1 MAAIFIQTHKWRK
14 IMVSMDWITKNI
26 AIGNVHSARNL
37 NGQFDV
43 VLCLTG
49 CCRDVDDE
57 DDVYREVIPLNDGPG
72 NSFEKIELAVKFIQE
87 AVEADEQILVH
98 CNAGHSR
105 STSIV
110 ALWMMMHLGMTKGDA
125 FKAISLKRTVF
136 LSPGI
141 EEIFNVLY

>member
-1 MAAIFIQTHKWRK
+1 
-14 IMVSMDWITKNI
+14 MVSMDWITKNI
-26 AIGNVHSARNL
+26 AIGNVHSAKNL
-37 NGQFDV
+37 NGQFEM

-49 CCRDVDDE
+49 CCKDVEDE
-57 DDVYREVIPLNDGPG
+57 DDVYREIIPLIDGPG
-72 NSFEKIELAVKFIQE
+72 NSIEKVKLAVKFIQE
-87 AVEADEQILVH
+87 AVEADERLLIH

-110 ALWMMMHLGMTKGDA
+110 ALWMMMHMGMTKGEA

-141 EEIFNVLY
+141 EDLFKVLS